1 MGLSESEQK
10 EQGHDDDND
19 NILTKE
25 VDSWS
30 NFEYSLR
37 EENRL
42 LFNKMLSECR
52 KNEDYATAAS
62 FKDEY
67 F

>member
-42 LFNKMLSECR
+42 LFNKMVSECEE
-52 KNEDYATAAS
+52 NEDYHS
-62 FKDEY
+62 R
-67 F
+67 